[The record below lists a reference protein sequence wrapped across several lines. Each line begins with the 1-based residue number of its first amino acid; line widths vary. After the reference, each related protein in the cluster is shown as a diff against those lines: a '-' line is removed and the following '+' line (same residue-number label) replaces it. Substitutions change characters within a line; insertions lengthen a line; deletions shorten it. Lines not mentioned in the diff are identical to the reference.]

1 MQRIILTLA
10 ILAGFGFRADD
21 FEIKVYTAAAT
32 RTPILVDGKLDE
44 PAWQEAA
51 SVGGFTLYGKPTPS
65 EPPTFWK
72 ATYDDRYLYIG
83 VYCDEPLLNKLQA
96 VPQARDGHGVFSGEA
111 IEIFLDP
118 GHSHST
124 YYQFGIDAVGSL
136 YDSRGQDPV
145 WNADAKV
152 ATGRTDAGWTL
163 EFAVPWA
170 DLEANPTPGYL
181 LGINV
186 CRDRQIDG
194 KQWTNWARVIEG
206 FHDPARFGH
215 LILSPPAGLL
225 ETLGPELRKGDRTGP
240 IVIYSQEGFRDAT
253 YRGLLQAAL
262 ARVTEQLAALETLA
276 KEETNATLRE
286 ELGKSVAAYQQQLTP
301 VQTAVAGLASVGV
314 EEYTRLDL
322 TLTKLGGELSQAIWE
337 ARLKALLR
345 AI

>member
-10 ILAGFGFRADD
+10 ILAGLGLRADG
-21 FEIKVYTAAAT
+21 FEIKVYTAAST
-32 RTPILVDGKLDE
+32 KTPIVVDGKLDE
-44 PAWQEAA
+44 SAWQEAV

-72 ATYDDRYLYIG
+72 ATYDDRYLYVG
-83 VYCDEPLLNKLQA
+83 VNCDEPLLAKLQA
-96 VPQARDGHGVFSGEA
+96 VPQARDGHGVFGSEA

-124 YYQFGIDAVGSL
+124 YYQFGLDAAGSL

-152 ATGRTDAGWTL
+152 ASARTDTGWTL

-170 DLEANPTPGYL
+170 DLKATPAPGFL

-262 ARVTEQLAALETLA
+262 ARVTEQLAALEAMA

-286 ELGKSVAAYQQQLTP
+286 ELAKSVAAYQQQLAP
-301 VQTAVAGLASVGV
+301 VQTAVAGLAAVGV

-322 TLTKLGGELSQAIWE
+322 TLTKLGGELSQAVWE